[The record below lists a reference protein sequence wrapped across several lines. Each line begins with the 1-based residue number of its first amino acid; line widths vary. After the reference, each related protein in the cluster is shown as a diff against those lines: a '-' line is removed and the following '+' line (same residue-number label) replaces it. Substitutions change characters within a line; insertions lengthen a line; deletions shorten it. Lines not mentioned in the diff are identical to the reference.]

1 MSPYNNT
8 WYRTQAKRR
17 EIPVKNETKVIL
29 DGLIFPECPRW
40 HDGKLYFSDMLDLK
54 VIAVDPGGRAEV
66 VAKVPGQPGG
76 LGWLPDGRLL
86 VVSMTDQRLLRL
98 DAGGL
103 IEAADLS
110 KMATGNCNDMVVDEK
125 GRAYIGDWGFVGA
138 LPKGQMPPA
147 HLMLV
152 APDGKAR
159 IVASNVLF
167 PNGAVIT
174 PDNNTLI
181 VAESFASRLAAFD
194 IRDDG
199 SLTNYAVWANL
210 GKGVIPD
217 GICLDAEGAV
227 WVTNSGGND
236 VIRVKKGGEVVG
248 RITISLRAYAC
259 ILGGLDRKSLYLT
272 TAAPGLFADLKDKR
286 SGRIEVIQVDVP
298 GAGLP

>member
-1 MSPYNNT
+1 
-8 WYRTQAKRR
+8 
-17 EIPVKNETKVIL
+17 VKNETKVIL

-54 VIAVDPGGRAEV
+54 VIAVDPAGKAEV
-66 VAKVPGQPGG
+66 VARVPGQPGG

-86 VVSMTDQRLLRL
+86 VVSMNDQRLLRL

-103 IEAADLS
+103 KEAADLS
-110 KMATGNCNDMVVDEK
+110 KMATGNCNDMVVDVR

-138 LPKGQMPPA
+138 LPKGQRPPA
-147 HLMLV
+147 HLILV

-159 IVASNVLF
+159 IVANNVLF

-174 PDNNTLI
+174 PDNKILI
-181 VAESFASRLAAFD
+181 VAESFASRLASFD
-194 IRDDG
+194 IEDDG
-199 SLTNYAVWANL
+199 SLTNYGVWADL
-210 GKGVIPD
+210 GTGVGPD

-227 WVTNSGGND
+227 WVTNTRVNN
-236 VIRVKKGGEVVG
+236 VIRVRKGGEVADT
-248 RITISLRAYAC
+248 ITVSSRAYAC
-259 ILGGLDRKSLYLT
+259 ILGGPDRKSLYLT
-272 TAAPGLFADLKDKR
+272 TADPGLFADLKDKR